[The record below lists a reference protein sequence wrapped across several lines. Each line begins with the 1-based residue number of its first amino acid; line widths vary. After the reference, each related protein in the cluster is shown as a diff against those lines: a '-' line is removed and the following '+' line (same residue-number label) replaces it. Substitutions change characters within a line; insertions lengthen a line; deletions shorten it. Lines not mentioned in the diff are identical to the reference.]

1 MGHSGL
7 DLLTLSSSHFDP
19 KADMGN
25 YFISNPGVN
34 CVGGGLVGAFS
45 GRKAPTMAVTHPH
58 FILLALLV
66 ASSVMARAAQAAE
79 GPATVPR
86 FEPAP
91 CPTLQGA
98 ETLADASC
106 GYLVV
111 LEDRSRS
118 NGRTIRLMVAKY
130 PAHSPEKRADP
141 VVYLAGGPGDI
152 APLDVNAY
160 IAADFIRDRDF
171 LVVSQRGTMFSEPA
185 LTCAAEDNFAREL
198 LGLRF
203 YSETTKRAHL
213 AATEACYRE
222 LATTSA
228 DLSAYNSTENAADIA
243 DLRKV
248 LGLTTWNVYGTSYGS
263 YLAQTIMRDHP
274 EGIRSVVLDSVL
286 PTTYTIPGNW
296 WIARAGFD
304 NLFQACAAE
313 TACNAAHP
321 HLEKTFTELVN
332 KFEAEPLT
340 TAVRDAVTGADL
352 KVVLDGGALVD
363 WLRNQNYAVPLLLA
377 APDLIGGLA
386 AGRPE
391 AVEAIAK
398 NRVDR
403 APPPGPGVPA
413 IGYGLSYGVTCRED
427 FPFATPEDLAAAGRE
442 AFPDYPATVQSEGI
456 GSWAYANE
464 DCRDVWKVPAA
475 PTAMRQPVASSIPTL
490 LISGSFDTLTS
501 LAGAKAAAA
510 NLSNATIIS
519 IPGVGHVVAPAS
531 PCAQAVIVS
540 FLADP
545 GAADTSCVGA
555 LKPPTF
561 TSRASP

>member
-1 MGHSGL
+1 VRAVVSPNVAITYTYQS
-7 DLLTLSSSHFDP
+7 LL
-19 KADMGN
+19 
-25 YFISNPGVN
+25 
-34 CVGGGLVGAFS
+34 
-45 GRKAPTMAVTHPH
+45 
-58 FILLALLV
+58 LLALLL
-66 ASSVMARAAQAAE
+66 ASSVGARAAQDGE
-79 GPATVPR
+79 GTATVPR

-91 CPTLQGA
+91 CPKVQGA
-98 ETLADASC
+98 DTIADASC

-111 LEDRSRS
+111 PEDRSRP
-118 NGRTIRLMVAKY
+118 NGRTIRLMVAKF
-130 PAHSPEKRADP
+130 PARSAEKQADP

-152 APLDVNAY
+152 APLDANGF
-160 IAADFIRDRDF
+160 IAANFIRDRDI

-185 LTCAAEDNFAREL
+185 LICASEDNFAREL

-203 YSETTKRAHL
+203 YSEATKRAHL
-213 AATEACYRE
+213 AATEACHRE
-222 LATTSA
+222 LVATGA
-228 DLSAYNSTENAADIA
+228 DLGAYNSTENAADFA
-243 DLRKV
+243 DLRRA

-263 YLAQTIMRDHP
+263 YLAQTLMRDDP

-296 WIARAGFD
+296 WITRAGFD

-313 TACNAAHP
+313 TACNAAYP

-340 TAVRDAVTGADL
+340 TTVRDAITGKDL

-363 WLRNQNYAVPLLLA
+363 WLRNQNYAVPLLRA

-386 AGRPE
+386 AGRPD
-391 AVEAIAK
+391 AIEAIAK
-398 NRVDR
+398 DRAGR

-413 IGYGLSYGVTCRED
+413 LGYGLSYGVTCRED
-427 FPFATPEDLAAAGRE
+427 YPFATAEDLAVAGRE
-442 AFPDYPATVQSEGI
+442 AFPDFPASVRGEGV
-456 GSWAYANE
+456 GGWAYVNE
-464 DCRDVWKVPAA
+464 DCQDVWKVAAA
-475 PTAMRQPVASSIPTL
+475 PASMRQPVASSIPTL

-501 LAGAKAAAA
+501 LAGAKAAAT

-531 PCAQAVIVS
+531 PCAQVVIVS

-545 GAADTSCVGA
+545 HAPDTSCVGA
-555 LKPPTF
+555 LKAPTF
-561 TSRASP
+561 ISGASP